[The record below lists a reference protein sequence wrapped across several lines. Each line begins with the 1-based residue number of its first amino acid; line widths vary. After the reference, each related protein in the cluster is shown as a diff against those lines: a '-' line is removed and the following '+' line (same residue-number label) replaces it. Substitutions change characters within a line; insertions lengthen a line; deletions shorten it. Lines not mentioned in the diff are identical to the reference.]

1 MNKQLPIVAA
11 IINGVLVGSALV
23 ATRFAIDQTTP
34 SMLALLRYVIGL
46 ACLLLP
52 ASLAGRP
59 RFAPRDL
66 APMALL
72 GVAQFGVVVGL
83 LNYALQFIPS
93 ARAALLFA
101 TFPLLT
107 MLIAALAGYE
117 RMTLV
122 KTAGTLVAI
131 GGVALALGDKALS
144 GGGSGGWAG
153 EIAALLSALTGA
165 ICSVLYRLY
174 LRKYKTV
181 SVSAYAMAAAV
192 FFLAVMAALDGS
204 LGAGWLVFT
213 PGAWGAVLFIGVN
226 SGIGY
231 YLWLW
236 ALSRAAATNVTVF
249 LTLSPVTAAVLGA
262 LLLAEP
268 LPLATVAGIMAVV
281 GGLVLALRRK

>member
-1 MNKQLPIVAA
+1 
-11 IINGVLVGSALV
+11 
-23 ATRFAIDQTTP
+23 
-34 SMLALLRYVIGL
+34 
-46 ACLLLP
+46 
-52 ASLAGRP
+52 
-59 RFAPRDL
+59 
-66 APMALL
+66 MALL

-107 MLIAALAGYE
+107 MLIEALAGYE

-153 EIAALLSALTGA
+153 EIAALLSVLTGA
-165 ICSVLYRLY
+165 ICSVLYRPY

-192 FFLAVMAALDGS
+192 LFLAVMAALDGS
-204 LGAGWLVFT
+204 LGAGWPVFT
-213 PGAWGAVLFIGVN
+213 PGAWLAVLFIGVN

-268 LPLATVAGIMAVV
+268 LPLATVAGIVAVV
-281 GGLVLALRRK
+281 GGLVLALRRQA